1 MKFQWPIKFG
11 SQLETKEELSFD
23 QLLVRMATSN
33 QLLSGISVTPANAM
47 RCTTVQGIVRALT
60 NAIGSYPVS
69 VGQVVPGKNGAT
81 VKELPEHELVPLL
94 AKPNAIHTSTEFF
107 RMAMTHIALWGN
119 FYAVKGQ
126 GQSGPVRFLRPIENP
141 DAVSVDSVH
150 WRNGVVY
157 RVNFEDGEQ
166 RFMAGRQILHITSG
180 IPADDGVTGVS
191 PVYLAREAIG
201 ICIAAERLIAQLYG
215 NNDVPTMALMGG
227 TFRDEE
233 DYKLWL
239 QKFKEA
245 RGSMSDGRG
254 GTLLLPEGMT
264 AKEMSFKP
272 VDAQL
277 LEMRKFQRLEI
288 AQVYGV
294 PPHKLADL
302 ERATFSNIEEQSLE
316 FVRDVAAPS
325 VKLFQQAMGRDLL
338 SEEDQQSGHVI
349 RFDMEAATEGKLV
362 DRINAYAKAR
372 EIGAMNPNEVR
383 QRLGMNPR
391 TDPGG
396 DEYVTPLNMRNDNE
410 LPGTTEDEGTDGEGS
425 ELGSEGASNSIR
437 AVR

>member
-1 MKFQWPIKFG
+1 VRFQWPIKFG
-11 SQLETKEELSFD
+11 REAKEALSFD
-23 QLLVRMATSN
+23 QLLTRMATAN
-33 QLLSGISVTPANAM
+33 QISSGISVTPENAM

-69 VGQVVPGKNGAT
+69 VGQVIQGSNGPT
-81 VKELPEHELVPLL
+81 VKELPTHEIVPLL
-94 AKPNAIHTSTEFF
+94 ARPNAVHTSTEFF
-107 RMAMTHIALWGN
+107 RMATTHVALWGN
-119 FYAVKGQ
+119 FYAIKGQ
-126 GQSGPVRFLRPIENP
+126 GQTGPVRFLRPIEDP
-141 DAVSVDSVH
+141 DSVTVEDVH
-150 WRNGVVY
+150 WRNGVTY
-157 RVNFEDGEQ
+157 RVHFKDGAE
-166 RFMAGRQILHITSG
+166 RFFAGRQMLHITSG
-180 IPADDGVTGVS
+180 IPSSDGVTGIS
-191 PVYLAREAIG
+191 PVEKAREAIG
-201 ICIAAERLIAQLYG
+201 ICLAAERLIAQLYG

-245 RGSMSDGRG
+245 RGQMSEGRG
-254 GTLLLPEGMT
+254 GTLLLPDGMT
-264 AKEMSFKP
+264 AKELSFKP

-316 FVRDVAAPS
+316 FVRDVAAPW
-325 VKLFQQAMGRDLL
+325 VKLFSQAMARDLL
-338 SEEDQQSGHVI
+338 SEEDQKSGHVI
-349 RFDMEAATEGKLV
+349 RFDMEAATEGKLA
-362 DRINAYAKAR
+362 DRLSAYGKAH
-372 EIGAMNPNEVR
+372 EIGAMSPNEIR

-396 DEYVTPLNMRNDNE
+396 DEYVTPLNMRPSNE
-410 LPGTTEDEGTDGEGS
+410 LPRTSEDEGTDREDE
-425 ELGSEGASNSIR
+425 ELGSEGAPNSLR

>member
-1 MKFQWPIKFG
+1 MKFSFAF
-11 SQLETKEELSFD
+11 ETGKNATPERKELSFD
-23 QLLVRMATSN
+23 QLLVRMATAN
-33 QLLSGISVTPANAM
+33 QLPSGISVTPQNAM

-69 VGQVVPGKNGAT
+69 VGQRTQTESGDSIEKRPDHGLTRLLDRPNG
-81 VKELPEHELVPLL
+81 VQ
-94 AKPNAIHTSTEFF
+94 TSTEFF
-107 RMAMTHIALWGN
+107 RMAMTHVALWGN
-119 FYAVKGQ
+119 FYAIKGQ
-126 GQSGPVRFLRPIENP
+126 GQTGPISFMRPIEDP
-141 DAVSVDSVH
+141 DAVSLDSVN
-150 WRNGVVY
+150 WSSGATF
-157 RVNFEDGEQ
+157 RVNFSDGQKFVSQ
-166 RFMAGRQILHITSG
+166 RQMLHITSG
-180 IPADDGVTGVS
+180 IPSEDGVTGLS
-191 PVYLAREAIG
+191 PVYLARNAIG
-201 ICIAAERLIAQLYG
+201 ICLAAEQLIAQLYG
-215 NNDVPTMALMGG
+215 NNDVPTMALTGG

-233 DYKLWL
+233 DYRLWVE
-239 QKFKEA
+239 KFKEA
-245 RGSMSDGRG
+245 RGAMSDGRG

-316 FVRDVAAPS
+316 FIRDVAKPL
-325 VKLFQQAMGRDLL
+325 VKLFQQSMQRDLL
-338 SEEDQQSGHVI
+338 TVEDQRAGYVI
-349 RFDMEAATEGKLV
+349 RFDMEEATEGKLV
-362 DRINAYAKAR
+362 DRLAAYRTAH
-372 EIGAMNPNEVR
+372 EVGAMNPNEIR

-396 DEYVTPLNMRNDNE
+396 DEYVTPLNMRASNE
-410 LPGTTEDEGTDGEGS
+410 LPSTTEGETTDGKDE
-425 ELGSEGASNSIR
+425 ELEPEGAASPLR